1 MLLNIGNQPTYLV
14 SLKDNAGLVKK
25 FAYVNVERYQIVGI
39 GNSLQEA
46 YTEYV
51 KLLGQ
56 NTVIDTSALQ
66 TKEFTVEN
74 VGSAVKEGN
83 TYYYLQMKGTDKV
96 FTASI
101 QLSELLAVI
110 KPGDKVKVAYMET
123 EDIFVAI
130 NEITLVK

>member
-1 MLLNIGNQPTYLV
+1 M
-14 SLKDNAGLVKK
+14 KK

-56 NTVIDTSALQ
+56 NTVIDTSALL

-83 TYYYLQMKGTDKV
+83 TYYYLQMKGSDKV
-96 FTASI
+96 FTAFI
-101 QLSELLAVI
+101 QLSDLLAVI
-110 KPGDKVKVAYMET
+110 KAGDKVKVSYMET
-123 EDIFVAI
+123 TDMFVTV
-130 NEITLVK
+130 NEISLVNE